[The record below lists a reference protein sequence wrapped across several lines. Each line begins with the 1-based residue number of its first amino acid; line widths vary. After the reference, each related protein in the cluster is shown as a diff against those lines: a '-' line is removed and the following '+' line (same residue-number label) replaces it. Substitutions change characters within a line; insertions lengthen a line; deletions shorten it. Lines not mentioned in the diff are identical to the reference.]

1 MTYKLLA
8 TDMDGTLLMDNKVLS
23 KENIEALKK
32 AKEIGIEIVICT
44 GRPYVTVKPY
54 LEKLGFDC
62 WVVTNNGAVIRNKEG
77 KIISVIYM
85 RSEALEETIKL
96 LEEETVYY
104 HVSDEKYTFIK
115 SIRERIRF
123 IKQFILQTEVSYWR
137 AILLAPWIVLCRG
150 NHKKVDFSSFVR
162 QGGRAASIFI
172 LSEEKEQLQ
181 KIKKKIEKVRNI
193 DITSSGFN
201 NIEVL
206 DAEATKGKALEKISN
221 LINVKKEEIIAVGD
235 NLNDLSMIQY
245 AGLGVA
251 MKNGEKEVIEAAN
264 WVTTT
269 NQEHGIAHLIEY
281 IMAQEKE
288 DIIVS

>member
-1 MTYKLLA
+1 MAYKLLA

-32 AKEIGIEIVICT
+32 AKEAGIEIVICT

-54 LEKLGFDC
+54 LDKLGFDC

-77 KIISVIYM
+77 KIISVVYM
-85 RSEALEETIKL
+85 KSQALDETIKL
-96 LEEETVYY
+96 LEEEKVYY

-115 SIRERIRF
+115 SRRDRIHF
-123 IKQFILQTEVSYWR
+123 IKKFILQTETSYWK
-137 AILLAPWIVLCRG
+137 ATLLAPWIVLCRG
-150 NHKKVDFSSFVR
+150 NHKKVKFSTFVS

-172 LSEEKEQLQ
+172 LSEDKEELQNLKKKIQ
-181 KIKKKIEKVRNI
+181 KIKSIKDI
-193 DITSSGFN
+193 DITSSGWN
-201 NIEVL
+201 NVEVL
-206 DAEATKGKALEKISN
+206 DAEATKGKALEKIAEV
-221 LINVKKEEIIAVGD
+221 INIKKEEIIAVGD

-251 MKNGEKEVIEAAN
+251 MKNGEKEVIEAAD

-269 NQEHGIAHLIEY
+269 NEEHGIAHLVKHVI
-281 IMAQEKE
+281 EKE
-288 DIIVS
+288 GTTA